1 MSSFENTAH
10 TLRKG
15 IEGAVAVGDNKRV
28 IALSIAYKNLMEG
41 KKLHHES
48 VFLAEKAKASEDARY
63 IPYD

>member
-1 MSSFENTAH
+1 MSSFENTVQ

-15 IEGAVAVGDNKRV
+15 IEEAVAVGDNKRV

-41 KKLHHES
+41 KKLHQES
-48 VFLAEKAKASEDARY
+48 TFLAEKTKASEDARY